1 MKVFLSGYGRMG
13 RLIEQLALEKGWE
26 IIGKADIDCPEVYET
41 APGADICIDFSGAG
55 AMPKLLAYLRR
66 TKTPLL
72 SGTTGLT
79 EPDLDALHALG
90 NTIPVI
96 WTANYSTGIAVLRR
110 MLRDCGAALADCD
123 REIVEIHHN
132 QKVDAPSGTAKLLLQ
147 ELDPKGEATVLH
159 GREGICGKRTP
170 GEIGVFSLRGGTVAG
185 EHTVYFFGED
195 ETLQLTHSASSRK
208 IFAAGAL
215 RAAEALVKKAPGF
228 YTLDELLFDT

>member
-13 RLIEQLALEKGWE
+13 RMIEQLAQEKGWS
-26 IIGKADIDCPEVYET
+26 IVGKGDITCPEAYDT
-41 APGADICIDFSGAG
+41 APAADICIDFSGVG
-55 AMPKLLAYLRR
+55 AMPKLLAYVRR

-79 EPDLDALHALG
+79 EPDLEALHALG
-90 NTIPVI
+90 DTVPVI

-110 MLRDCGAALADCD
+110 MLRDYGAALADWD
-123 REIVEIHHN
+123 KEIVEIHHN
-132 QKVDAPSGTAKLLLQ
+132 RKVDAPSGTAKLLLQ
-147 ELDPKGEATVLH
+147 ELDPEGEATVLH
-159 GREGICGKRTP
+159 GREGICGERTP

-195 ETLQLTHSASSRK
+195 ETLQLTHTAASRK

-215 RAAEALVKKAPGF
+215 RAAESLVKKPAGF
-228 YTLDELLFDT
+228 YSLDELLFDI